1 MKIPK
6 AGRQCRRGRAQEA
19 VGVGVW
25 RAVCAGPSRVATP
38 GRACAVCTQKVK
50 CKTIIGRFP
59 FPRERL
65 AFQVAL
71 MACE

>member
-1 MKIPK
+1 MP
-6 AGRQCRRGRAQEA
+6 AGRVQEA
-19 VGVGVW
+19 VQLGVW

-50 CKTIIGRFP
+50 CKTIIRRFH

-71 MACE
+71 MVCE